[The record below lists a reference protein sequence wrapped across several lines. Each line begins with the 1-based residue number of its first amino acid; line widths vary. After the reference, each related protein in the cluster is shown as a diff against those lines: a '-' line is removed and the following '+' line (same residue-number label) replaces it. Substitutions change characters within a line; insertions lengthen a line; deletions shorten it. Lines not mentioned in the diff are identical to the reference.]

1 MKDFKIGDAYRVEF
15 WDHCEDGPV
24 MRFVVFGRC
33 KSRTKGQVEL
43 ACWDYSEPSD
53 DDEPENVKTFAIV
66 RAAIVS
72 VAKLTETPVF

>member
-1 MKDFKIGDAYRVEF
+1 MKSDFKVGAEYRVEF

-33 KSRTKGQVEL
+33 KSRNKGQVEL
-43 ACWDYSEPSD
+43 ASWDYASPGS
-53 DDEPENVKTFAIV
+53 DDEPENVKTFSIV

-72 VAKLTETPVF
+72 VEKLTATLE